1 MAIMH
6 ISEYERLAVDS
17 QGNVLQAGEEPAS
30 TTQAVTFTT
39 AASSAAFRDSTR
51 FVRISLD
58 AAGFVAFGASPTA
71 VTAVSTPMA
80 ANVPEYFGVR
90 PQTVAG
96 LKVSAVT

>member
-6 ISEYERLAVDS
+6 IAEYERLARDS
-17 QGNVLQAGEEPAS
+17 EGNILQAGEEPAT

-39 AASSAAFRDSTR
+39 TVASAAFRDSTR

-58 AAGFVAFGASPTA
+58 GAGFVKFGVTPTA
-71 VTAVSTPMA
+71 TTAVDTPMA

-90 PQTVAG
+90 PQSVDALAVA
-96 LKVSAVT
+96 AVT